1 MSIDK
6 VIIGAGFSGLLH
18 GLSSIQAGQQ
28 VLLLE
33 KNQTPGGLIQ
43 SEEIDSV
50 KFDSGAEAFSN
61 VTPEFE
67 NWLSDLGLDALVVK
81 PNSKAPVIVSKI
93 GVHSIPQGVFGVPV
107 SLDDSGLEFLGAPAL
122 ALAKKLDAKPLPE
135 NLDELSVRELIDLR
149 LGPAFTNSLVGPVIS
164 GVHGSLPEH
173 LEAGSVLGGL
183 VKELK
188 AKGSI
193 VEAAK
198 TLRGDKPAPG
208 SAVAS
213 FEGGMHVLIE
223 KLVHEFVQSGGTLRL
238 GTDVTRVSRLSNG
251 EFEIEAGEIIFARD
265 LVIATTASAAAR
277 MLFEFHE
284 LSIALQEIESLET
297 LLVTVLV
304 ESPELNSFP
313 IGTGALV
320 AEDLG
325 LAVKATTHLNAKW
338 EWLNGKLKND
348 QHLVRFSFRSPTR
361 LDSAEQKSA
370 ILEGFDLIYGVKSPK
385 LLGQVEVL
393 WEDSLVKASA
403 GHLRRIERIR
413 RLVEP
418 LGVELRGAYMSGNGL
433 LGILKHELAT
443 REGDLIGTGN

>member
-18 GLSSIQAGQQ
+18 GLSAIRAGQQ
-28 VLLLE
+28 VLILE
-33 KNQTPGGLIQ
+33 RNQTPGGLIQ
-43 SEEIDSV
+43 SEEIDGI

-67 NWLSDLGLDALVVK
+67 NWLSDLGLDSFVVK
-81 PNSKAPVIVSKI
+81 PNTKSPVIVSKI
-93 GVHSIPQGVFGVPV
+93 GVHAIPQGVFGVPV

-122 ALAKKLDAKPLPE
+122 ALARKLDAKPLPE
-135 NLDELSVRELIDLR
+135 NLDDLSVRELIDLR
-149 LGPAFTNSLVGPVIS
+149 LGAAFTNSLVGPVIS

-173 LEAGSVLGGL
+173 LEARSVLGGL

-198 TLRGDKPAPG
+198 ALRGDKPAPG

-213 FEGGMHVLIE
+213 FEGGMHLLIE
-223 KLVHEFVQSGGTLRL
+223 KLVHEFVHSGGTLRL
-238 GTDVTRVSRLSNG
+238 GSDVTRVSKLSDG
-251 EFEIEAGEIIFARD
+251 QFEIEAGETIRARD
-265 LVIATTASAAAR
+265 LVIATTANAAAR
-277 MLFEFHE
+277 MLVEYHE

-338 EWLNGKLKND
+338 EWLNGKLKKD
-348 QHLVRFSFRSPTR
+348 QHLVRFSFRNSMK
-361 LDSAEQKSA
+361 LDGIEQHSA

-403 GHLRRIERIR
+403 GHLRRIERIKS
-413 RLVEP
+413 LVEP
-418 LGVELRGAYMSGNGL
+418 LGIELRGAYMSGNGL
-433 LGILKHELAT
+433 LGILKHELVT
-443 REGDLIGTGN
+443 REGDLIGTGI

>member
-1 MSIDK
+1 MKFDK

-18 GLSSIQAGQQ
+18 GLSASREGQQ

-43 SEEIDSV
+43 SEEIDGI

-81 PNSKAPVIVSKI
+81 PTIKAPVIVSKI
-93 GVHSIPQGVFGVPV
+93 GVHAIPQGVFGVPV

-122 ALAKKLDAKPLPE
+122 ALARKLDASPLPE
-135 NLDELSVRELIDLR
+135 NLDDLSVRELIDLR

-173 LEAGSVLGGL
+173 LEARSVLGGL
-183 VKELK
+183 VQELK
-188 AKGSI
+188 AKGSL
-193 VEAAK
+193 VQAARA
-198 TLRGDKPAPG
+198 LRGDKPAPG

-213 FEGGMHVLIE
+213 FEGGMHLLIE
-223 KLVHEFVQSGGTLRL
+223 KLVDEFVQSGGTLRL
-238 GTDVTRVSRLSNG
+238 GTDVNRVSKLSNG
-251 EFEIEAGEIIFARD
+251 QFEIAAGETIHAND
-265 LVIATTASAAAR
+265 LVIATTANAAAK
-277 MLFEFHE
+277 MLVEFHE

-297 LLVTVLV
+297 FLVTVLV

-338 EWLNGKLKND
+338 EWLNGKLAKD
-348 QHLVRFSFRSPTR
+348 QHLVRFSFRNSR
-361 LDSAEQKSA
+361 KLDGIEQKSA

-385 LLGQVEVL
+385 LIGQVEVL

-418 LGVELRGAYMSGNGL
+418 LGIELRGAYMSGNGL

-443 REGDLIGTGN
+443 REGDLIGTGI

>member
-1 MSIDK
+1 MKFDK

-18 GLSSIQAGQQ
+18 GLRAIRAGQQ

-43 SEEIDSV
+43 SEKIDGI
-50 KFDSGAEAFSN
+50 KFDSGAEAFSD

-67 NWLSDLGLDALVVK
+67 NWLSDLGLDSFVVK
-81 PNSKAPVIVSKI
+81 PNTKAPVIVSKI
-93 GVHSIPQGVFGVPV
+93 GVHPIPRGVFGVPV
-107 SLDDSGLEFLGAPAL
+107 SLDDSDLEFLGAAAL
-122 ALAKKLDAKPLPE
+122 ELARKLDAKPLPE
-135 NLDELSVRELIDLR
+135 DLDELSVRELIDLR
-149 LGPAFTNSLVGPVIS
+149 LGATFTNSLVGPVIS

-173 LEAGSVLGGL
+173 LEARSVIGGL

-198 TLRGDKPAPG
+198 ALRGDKPAPG

-213 FEGGMHVLIE
+213 FEGGMHLLIK
-223 KLVHEFVQSGGTLRL
+223 KLAQEFVQSGGTLRL
-238 GTDVTRVSRLSNG
+238 GTDVTRVSKLSNG
-251 EFEIEAGEIIFARD
+251 QFEIEAGETVLAEH
-265 LVIATTASAAAR
+265 LVIATTANAAAK
-277 MLFEFHE
+277 MLVEFHE
-284 LSIALQEIESLET
+284 LSIALHQIESLET

-338 EWLNGKLKND
+338 AWLNGKLAKD

-361 LDSAEQKSA
+361 LDSAQQKSA
-370 ILEGFDLIYGVKSPK
+370 ILEAFDLIYGVKSPK

-403 GHLRRIERIR
+403 GHLRRIERITS
-413 RLVEP
+413 LVEP
-418 LGVELRGAYMSGNGL
+418 LGIELRGAYMAGNGL

-443 REGDLIGTGN
+443 REGDLIGTGI

>member
-18 GLSSIQAGQQ
+18 GLSSIRAGQQ

-43 SEEIDSV
+43 SEEIDGV

-67 NWLSDLGLDALVVK
+67 NWLSDFGLDSFVVK
-81 PNSKAPVIVSKI
+81 PNIKAPVIVSKI
-93 GVHSIPQGVFGVPV
+93 GVHPIPQGVFGVPV
-107 SLDDSGLEFLGAPAL
+107 SLADSDLEFLGAPAL

-135 NLDELSVRELIDLR
+135 NLDELSVRELIDVR

-238 GTDVTRVSRLSNG
+238 GTGVTRVSKLSNG

-338 EWLNGKLKND
+338 EWLNGKLAKD
-348 QHLVRFSFRSPTR
+348 QHLVRFSFRNSMQ

-370 ILEGFDLIYGVKSPK
+370 ILEGFDLIYGVKSPR

-418 LGVELRGAYMSGNGL
+418 LGLELRGAYMSGNGL